1 MPTTTGPTSTLVAHP
16 SALALATSSSTLFS
30 TPQATCLQT
39 MVLTYLTLPS
49 SYAENMSTGIN
60 TRMGAEL
67 LIESCV
73 FSGVEEAIE
82 SADSDTVGY
91 ATVNDVDLG
100 DGTNT
105 VDAGSLDSSSI
116 PYEYSLLGSE
126 NVKSS
131 VTSTAGQTL
140 SF

>member
-1 MPTTTGPTSTLVAHP
+1 
-16 SALALATSSSTLFS
+16 
-30 TPQATCLQT
+30 
-39 MVLTYLTLPS
+39 
-49 SYAENMSTGIN
+49 MSTGIN

-67 LIESCV
+67 LVESCA
-73 FSGVEEAIE
+73 FSGVEKAIE

-105 VDAGSLDSSSI
+105 ADAGSLSSV
-116 PYEYSLLGSE
+116 PYEYSLLGSAS
-126 NVKSS
+126 VKSS

>member
-1 MPTTTGPTSTLVAHP
+1 MIFFPL
-16 SALALATSSSTLFS
+16 
-30 TPQATCLQT
+30 
-39 MVLTYLTLPS
+39 S

-67 LIESCV
+67 LVESTV
-73 FSGVEEAIE
+73 FSGVEKPIE
-82 SADSDTVGY
+82 SADSDEVGY

-105 VDAGSLDSSSI
+105 VKASSLTSV
-116 PYEYSLLGSE
+116 PYEYSLLGSA
-126 NVKSS
+126 NVKAS

-140 SF
+140 SI